1 MSIFSRYNPKDRIYL
16 SPIEI
21 EGTTWGNTNLVFCD
35 AKGVLSTGQVDQ
47 SVMDAVDETLT
58 SYRAQNKFCAVVCLE
73 IDEKRSVT
81 FGVEIDYEEALALD
95 AILTAVRDGRIV
107 KGMAPEIFR
116 KHPKQI
122 IDKAKERLREV
133 GLNKL

>member
-16 SPIEI
+16 SPIET
-21 EGTTWGNTNLVFCD
+21 EGTAWGDTNIVFCD

-47 SVMDAVDETLT
+47 SVMDTVEETLT
-58 SYRAQNKFCAVVCLE
+58 SYRAQDRFCAVVCLE
-73 IDEKRSVT
+73 VDKQRSVT

-95 AILTAVRDGRIV
+95 AILTAVRDGKIV
-107 KGMAPEIFR
+107 NGMAPETLR
-116 KHPKQI
+116 KHPRQI
-122 IDKAKERLREV
+122 IDKAKDRLREV